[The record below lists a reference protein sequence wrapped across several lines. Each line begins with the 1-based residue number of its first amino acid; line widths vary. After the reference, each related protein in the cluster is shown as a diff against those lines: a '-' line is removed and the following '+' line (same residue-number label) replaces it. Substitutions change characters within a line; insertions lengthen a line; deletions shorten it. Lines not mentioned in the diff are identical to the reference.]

1 MAFKDKHIRLIL
13 SNYDIGA
20 GKKGAAS
27 GPEAL
32 RKALSVLGLEF
43 SHYKTLNTNGQVSD
57 SDQFPNCKHIDAIS
71 EAAHVLSQEVQSAV
85 LQGEF
90 PLIFSGDH
98 SNAIGGI
105 SGLKNAHPD
114 KRIGV
119 LWIDAHADLHSPYT
133 TPSGN
138 MHGMPLAALTSC
150 DNLPLKRNEVSA
162 AEAEAWNRLKTIGD
176 QAISPKIRPED
187 LVFIG
192 IRDAEAEEWKLI
204 DACSIKTFEPDDIR
218 AHGIYHVLNES
229 IAHLSGCDLIYVSFD
244 VDSLDPEIAVGTG
257 TTAPDGLKLNEAEGV
272 FRTVMQLP
280 NLAAFEIT
288 EINPGLDQGNRR
300 MADVVAAL
308 FAYGNAGN

>member
-1 MAFKDKHIRLIL
+1 MAFKDKQIRLIL

-32 RKALSVLGLEF
+32 RKSLAELGIEF
-43 SHYKTLNTNGQVSD
+43 ENHKTLNTNGRVSD
-57 SDQFPNCKHIDAIS
+57 EKQFPYCKHIDAIS
-71 EAAHVLSQEVQSAV
+71 EAAQTLNNEVQSAV
-85 LQGEF
+85 LKGEF

-138 MHGMPLAALTSC
+138 MHGMPLAVLTSC
-150 DNLPLKRNEVSA
+150 DNLGSKRNNVSP

-176 QAISPKIRPED
+176 LAISPKIRSED

-192 IRDAEAEEWKLI
+192 IRDAEPEEWKLI
-204 DACSIKTFEPDDIR
+204 DACNIKTFEPDDIR
-218 AHGIYHVLNES
+218 EHGIYSVLNNS
-229 IAHLSGCDLIYVSFD
+229 IAHLAACDLIYVSFD
-244 VDSLDPEIAVGTG
+244 VDSLDPEISVGTG
-257 TTAPDGLKLNEAEGV
+257 TTAPDGLKLNEAEGIL
-272 FRTVMQLP
+272 RTLMQLP
-280 NLAAFEIT
+280 NLAVLEIT
-288 EINPGLDQGNRR
+288 EINPGLDIGDRR
-300 MADVVAAL
+300 MADVIAAL
-308 FAYGNAGN
+308 LVHGISGN